1 MTIRLD
7 ALSYIPRMA
16 SGGNIGRTAGPHR
29 AGNGAGSP
37 KVSAVV
43 AADLRRR
50 ILSGRLPVGTSIT
63 EADLMD
69 EFDISRPTLREALR
83 ILEMEQLLTV
93 KRGSHRGSIVRIPD
107 ASVTVRSLTMML
119 HLRGATLRDIY
130 AARTI
135 FEPPAARLA
144 AEVAT
149 EEQIDRLRQIVE
161 DEREALAA
169 AETEYPIVG
178 WRFHTELMEM
188 SGNATLAVMAAAL
201 EHITEHHASRVVA
214 GWAGDRSE
222 RVRKAEKSHRKLVD
236 LIARRDGAGAE
247 AHWREHMRVAGAML
261 FEAGADE
268 SIIDVI
274 DIIDIVNI
282 VDIVD

>member
-1 MTIRLD
+1 M
-7 ALSYIPRMA
+7 
-16 SGGNIGRTAGPHR
+16 
-29 AGNGAGSP
+29 
-37 KVSAVV
+37 SAVV

-50 ILSGRLPVGTSIT
+50 ILSGRLAVGASIT
-63 EADLMD
+63 EADLME
-69 EFDISRPTLREALR
+69 EFEISRPTLREALR
-83 ILEMEQLLTV
+83 ILEMEQLLSV

-107 ASVTVRSLTMML
+107 TSITVRSLTMML

-149 EEQIDRLRQIVE
+149 DEQIDHLRRIVD
-161 DEREALAA
+161 DEREALES
-169 AETEYPIVG
+169 AEATYPIFG
-178 WRFHTELMEM
+178 WRFHTEMMTM

-214 GWAGDRSE
+214 GWAGNRTE
-222 RVRKAEKSHRKLVD
+222 RMRKGEKSHRKLVD
-236 LIARRDGAGAE
+236 LIARHDGAGAE

-274 DIIDIVNI
+274 DVIDVPHLIE
-282 VDIVD
+282 